1 MVTTACC
8 NSGVDWEKLMVMLGL
23 KWFLAD
29 SLSGVVQVAGLYY
42 DSARHAWVQLV
53 RGRRMA

>member
-1 MVTTACC
+1 MTTACC
-8 NSGVDWEKLMVMLGL
+8 NSGVDWEKLTVVFGL

-29 SLSGVVQVAGLYY
+29 SLSRVVQVAGLYY
-42 DSARHAWVQLV
+42 NSARHAWVQLL

>member
-8 NSGVDWEKLMVMLGL
+8 NGGVDRKKLTVVFGL

-42 DSARHAWVQLV
+42 NP
-53 RGRRMA
+53 GYNF